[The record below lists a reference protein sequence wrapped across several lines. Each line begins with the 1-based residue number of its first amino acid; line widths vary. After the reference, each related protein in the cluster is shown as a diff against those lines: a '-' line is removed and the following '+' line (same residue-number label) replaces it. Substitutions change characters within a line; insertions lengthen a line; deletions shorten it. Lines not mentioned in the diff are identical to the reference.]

1 MTAKAMDN
9 HNRWRS
15 KTVAFRMSPEEADQL
30 DAFVQMS
37 GLPKQDYLIQR
48 ALQREVVVVG
58 NPRVYKGLWIQMEVI
73 HKELQCISTER
84 FIDDEL
90 LDRVEQITIIMNAM
104 READRPTSGEAIW
117 LARHV
122 AATRRSRGAAEDEG
136 GIE

>member
-15 KTVAFRMSPEEADQL
+15 KTVAFRMSPEEANQL

-48 ALQREVVVVG
+48 ALQREVVVNG
-58 NPRVYKGLWIQMEVI
+58 NPRVYKGLRIQMEAI
-73 HKELQCISTER
+73 HKELQRISTES

-90 LDRVEQITIIMNAM
+90 LDRVEQITIIMKDMKEELN
-104 READRPTSGEAIW
+104 DP
-117 LARHV
+117 
-122 AATRRSRGAAEDEG
+122 
-136 GIE
+136 

>member
-1 MTAKAMDN
+1 MTAKTMDN

-48 ALQREVVVVG
+48 ALQREVVVQG
-58 NPRVYKGLWIQMEVI
+58 NPRVYKGLRIQMEAI
-73 HKELQCISTER
+73 HDDLQRISTES

-90 LDRVEQITIIMNAM
+90 LDRVEQITTILKGMK
-104 READRPTSGEAIW
+104 EESDDP
-117 LARHV
+117 
-122 AATRRSRGAAEDEG
+122 
-136 GIE
+136 

>member
-30 DAFVQMS
+30 EAYVQMS
-37 GLPKQDYLIQR
+37 GLSKQDYLIQR

-58 NPRVYKGLWIQMEVI
+58 NPRVYKGLRIQMEAI
-73 HKELQCISTER
+73 HDDLQRISAER

-90 LDRVEQITIIMNAM
+90 IDRVEQITTIMKDMKEELN
-104 READRPTSGEAIW
+104 DP
-117 LARHV
+117 
-122 AATRRSRGAAEDEG
+122 
-136 GIE
+136 

>member
-1 MTAKAMDN
+1 MTAKTMDN

-48 ALQREVVVVG
+48 ALQREVIVQG
-58 NPRVYKGLWIQMEVI
+58 NPRVYKGLRIQMEAI
-73 HKELQCISTER
+73 HDDLQRISAER

-90 LDRVEQITIIMNAM
+90 LDKVEQLTTIMKSM
-104 READRPTSGEAIW
+104 K
-117 LARHV
+117 
-122 AATRRSRGAAEDEG
+122 EDVNDPR
-136 GIE
+136 

>member
-30 DAFVQMS
+30 DAYVQMS
-37 GLPKQDYLIQR
+37 GLSKQDYLIQR

-58 NPRVYKGLWIQMEVI
+58 NPRVYKGLRIQMEAI
-73 HKELQCISTER
+73 HDDLQRISAER

-90 LDRVEQITIIMNAM
+90 IDRVEQITTIMKDMKEELN
-104 READRPTSGEAIW
+104 DP
-117 LARHV
+117 
-122 AATRRSRGAAEDEG
+122 
-136 GIE
+136 

>member
-1 MTAKAMDN
+1 MTAKTMDN

-15 KTVAFRMSPEEADQL
+15 KTVAFRMSPEEAGQL

-58 NPRVYKGLWIQMEVI
+58 NPRVYKGLRIQMEAI
-73 HKELQCISTER
+73 HDDLQRISAER

-90 LDRVEQITIIMNAM
+90 LDKVEQLTTIMKSM
-104 READRPTSGEAIW
+104 K
-117 LARHV
+117 
-122 AATRRSRGAAEDEG
+122 EDVNDPR
-136 GIE
+136 

>member
-1 MTAKAMDN
+1 MTAKTMDN

-58 NPRVYKGLWIQMEVI
+58 NPRVYKGLRIQMDEI
-73 HKELQCISTER
+73 HNELQRISKER

-90 LDRVEQITIIMNAM
+90 LDRVEQITIIMKSM
-104 READRPTSGEAIW
+104 K
-117 LARHV
+117 
-122 AATRRSRGAAEDEG
+122 EDANDP
-136 GIE
+136 

>member
-1 MTAKAMDN
+1 MTAKTMDN

-58 NPRVYKGLWIQMEVI
+58 NPRVYKGLRIQMEAVYA
-73 HKELQCISTER
+73 ELQRVEANR

-90 LDRVEQITIIMNAM
+90 LDRVEQITVIMQSMMERTNQK
-104 READRPTSGEAIW
+104 EEPYDPK
-117 LARHV
+117 
-122 AATRRSRGAAEDEG
+122 
-136 GIE
+136 